1 MDDNEHEELM
11 NYLESLEALEEADKE
26 LQETLGYILDITN
39 QEIIMDIN
47 IHRVTKI
54 EIRKRHD
61 MSSFSTRD
69 IVIHSKEFDYDK
81 NDYVSRKTS
90 LNCFLSEKSASK
102 LIYTKQNLSVSIASK
117 LLN

>member
-47 IHRVTKI
+47 RIK
-54 EIRKRHD
+54 
-61 MSSFSTRD
+61 MSDFWNNT
-69 IVIHSKEFDYDK
+69 I
-81 NDYVSRKTS
+81 
-90 LNCFLSEKSASK
+90 LNTMKK
-102 LIYTKQNLSVSIASK
+102 GIQTKQTTKVKRSVNATS
-117 LLN
+117 

>member
-54 EIRKRHD
+54 EVRKRHD

-69 IVIHSKEFDYDK
+69 IVIHSKTFDYGK
-81 NDYVSRKTS
+81 NDYVTNKVT
-90 LNCFLSEKSASK
+90 LNCYLSDKSVSK
-102 LIYTKQNLSVSIASK
+102 LVYTDQNLSVSIASK